1 MTQPHQP
8 TQPSEPTAAATGTH
22 GAAGAHGAAKIHPER
37 QRRVRTALNLF
48 SIAAW
53 ITGALLLLLVLRMV
67 LEYGFDMEVSALAW
81 VARVH
86 GLAFIA
92 FLMASLNLGVK
103 ARWPAI
109 TWAVTAISG
118 VVPFLSFV
126 VEAKRRKEVCLLY
139 TSDAAD
145 E

>member
-22 GAAGAHGAAKIHPER
+22 GAVGAHGAAKIHPER

-53 ITGALLLLLVLRMV
+53 ITGSLLLLLVLRMV
-67 LEYGFDMEVSALAW
+67 LEYGFDMDVSALAW

-126 VEAKRRKEVCLLY
+126 VEAKRRKEVTRMFQLG
-139 TSDAAD
+139 A
-145 E
+145 

>member
-67 LEYGFDMEVSALAW
+67 LEL
-81 VARVH
+81 
-86 GLAFIA
+86 
-92 FLMASLNLGVK
+92 SL
-103 ARWPAI
+103 I
-109 TWAVTAISG
+109 HI
-118 VVPFLSFV
+118 
-126 VEAKRRKEVCLLY
+126 
-139 TSDAAD
+139 
-145 E
+145 